1 VQSVDFPCLS
11 HVHPPRTVSL
21 TAWKTVPAVT
31 EKLNQLCRMYLS
43 APDILAQ
50 MRSAGTFADCVYATA
65 AELTAYCEAR
75 MDATG
80 VSAYIRR
87 EERIFR
93 DDVAKAPRPE
103 GAVPTGEH
111 KARLAQQSAARQAKH
126 ASITALLVVL
136 TLQHTADTHTSP
148 DAQRR
153 SAMEDEANA
162 PSSSTPEPATQACS
176 DADSCGDTISEN
188 GTADDDSTTSTGTSS
203 VTSTSGTPLDPTE
216 SSVSGDGD
224 TGPTTSDSSTRS
236 PTPLMAIL
244 LYCPGFRGSKPCP
257 TFVGR
262 EDGVLPRSDDAPD
275 LSGGPSRVLLP
286 VRGIEEAA
294 AGRPGRPDAVP
305 DPQGGAG
312 HPHAVVAHHR
322 VDSPCGV
329 TGESLHVPTEQQ

>member
-11 HVHPPRTVSL
+11 HVHPPRTVSQ

-50 MRSAGTFADCVYATA
+50 LRSADCVYATA
-65 AELTAYCEAR
+65 AELTAYCVAR

-111 KARLAQQSAARQAKH
+111 RARLAQQSAARQAKH

-203 VTSTSGTPLDPTE
+203 VTSTSDTPLDSTE
-216 SSVSGDGD
+216 SSVSSDGD

-236 PTPLMAIL
+236 PTPLMAIQRL
-244 LYCPGFRGSKPCP
+244 ARCTLCNMDVTEDLHHVFWVRNDVRESTLELAKWAEWAIGADLGRWECLRRRGRAGLCAFGTCTTACAP
-257 TFVGR
+257 TTACG
-262 EDGVLPRSDDAPD
+262 A
-275 LSGGPSRVLLP
+275 
-286 VRGIEEAA
+286 VRGGEVPRCLRGIVVGEE
-294 AGRPGRPDAVP
+294 G
-305 DPQGGAG
+305 Q
-312 HPHAVVAHHR
+312 
-322 VDSPCGV
+322 
-329 TGESLHVPTEQQ
+329 